1 MLDMAQVSTLKI
13 GDKMSKKRMVVVEG
27 IRTAIGKFGGSLRD
41 VNAEHLLAYCFRHVV
56 KKSGIDPAQID
67 EVVVGNICQP
77 VGNIARVAALIA
89 KVPYS
94 VPASTVSRNCASG
107 IDAITKACQAA
118 AAGDGEIF
126 LVGGTENMS
135 QVPYIM
141 KDARFG
147 MKMQHHIVTD
157 GLWEGLFDPFA
168 KQMMGR
174 TAENIVQ
181 KWGIT
186 REEQDE
192 YAIRSHQKAIEA
204 QIGHMFDAQILPIKV
219 LNRMRIKHSDGSND
233 TLVPQYQINFSQDE
247 SPRKKLIEEPASA
260 GTFPAMFMHDSILD
274 PIETDK
280 FIEKDKTYVIERT
293 VWDEGTVTAVNSCPI
308 NDGAAAILLMTE
320 EKAVSLGLT
329 PLAQVVSYGYTGCDP
344 KLMGEGPI
352 TAVPKALNKAGLK
365 MNDIDIFELN
375 EAFAAQAIVCLRGLG
390 LPSEKVNVWGG
401 AIALGHAVGATGM
414 SLTVKAMHILKVMK
428 KRRAAIT
435 MCVGGGQGGC
445 LIIEGV

>member
-1 MLDMAQVSTLKI
+1 
-13 GDKMSKKRMVVVEG
+13 MSQKRMVIVGG

-41 VNAEHLLAYCFRHVV
+41 VNAEHLLAYCFRDVV
-56 KKSGIDPAQID
+56 KKSGIDPALIE
-67 EVVVGNICQP
+67 EVIAGNICQP
-77 VGNIARVAALIA
+77 IGNLTRVAALIA
-89 KVPYS
+89 KIPYS

-107 IDAITKACQAA
+107 IEAISRACQAA
-118 AAGDGEIF
+118 AAGDGDIF

-147 MKMQHHIVTD
+147 MKMQHYIVKD
-157 GLWEGLFDPFA
+157 ALWEGLFDPFA

-192 YAIRSHQKAIEA
+192 YAIRSHQKALEA
-204 QIGHMFDAQILPIKV
+204 QANHLFDSQILPIKV
-219 LNRMRIKHSDGSND
+219 LSRMNIKHGDGSNN
-233 TLVPQYQINFSQDE
+233 TLVPQYQIKFSQDE

-260 GTFPAMFMHDSILD
+260 GTFPAVFMHDSVLD
-274 PIETDK
+274 PVETNK
-280 FIEKDKTYVIERT
+280 FIEKDGTYVIEKT
-293 VWDEGTVTAVNSCPI
+293 VWDEGTVTAINSCPI

-320 EKAVSLGLT
+320 ERAVSLGLT
-329 PLAQVVSYGYTGCDP
+329 PLALVVSYGYTGCDP

-352 TAVPKALNKAGLK
+352 TAVPKALKKAGLRID
-365 MNDIDIFELN
+365 DIDIFELN
-375 EAFAAQAIVCLRGLG
+375 EAFAAQSIACQRGLNI
-390 LPSEKVNVWGG
+390 PDEKLNVQGG

-414 SLTVKAMHILKVMK
+414 SLTVKAMHILKATN
-428 KRRAAIT
+428 KRYAAIT

-445 LIIEGV
+445 LIIEVA